1 MARKSAAAR
10 RRARNLRIVAWIV
23 LIAIV
28 AFAVVRFLQLSRW
41 AQVGVVAALVLLA
54 LCWFLISRRQQ
65 ISEEMDRLR
74 DDD

>member
-23 LIAIV
+23 LLAMA

-41 AQVGVVAALVLLA
+41 AQVGVVGALLLLA
-54 LCWFLISRRQQ
+54 LCWFLISRRRE
-65 ISEEMDRLR
+65 IAEEMDRLR
-74 DDD
+74 DEG